1 MLKPRLLSLLKLCR
15 AIFLCNGDYS
25 LTVQIDFFFN
35 VVFCIIL
42 EFWEDLFL
50 MICSKYLYFQWTIF
64 MCRKKKE
71 DERKQLV
78 HQLLS
83 IFIIEVNTLEPE
95 KRKRND

>member
-1 MLKPRLLSLLKLCR
+1 
-15 AIFLCNGDYS
+15 
-25 LTVQIDFFFN
+25 
-35 VVFCIIL
+35 
-42 EFWEDLFL
+42 
-50 MICSKYLYFQWTIF
+50 

-71 DERKQLV
+71 DEGKQLV